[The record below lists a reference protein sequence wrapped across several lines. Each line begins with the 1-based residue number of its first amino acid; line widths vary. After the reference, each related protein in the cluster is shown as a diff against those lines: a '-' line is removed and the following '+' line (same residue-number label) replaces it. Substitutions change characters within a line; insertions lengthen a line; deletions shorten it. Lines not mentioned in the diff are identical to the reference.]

1 VALGLQDKEVG
12 AAMAE
17 YFTRAEAEALLPH
30 LDPILRE
37 LRDLRSQLH
46 GVEQQLEA
54 LQVKMRGNGH
64 THQGELAQLRTAAA
78 THIAAINE
86 CVRRVSA
93 YGVLVKDMEMGLVD
107 FPARRQGH
115 EIYLCWRLGEP
126 HVAWW
131 HPIEDGFA
139 GRQPL
144 DE

>member
-1 VALGLQDKEVG
+1 
-12 AAMAE
+12 MAE
-17 YFTRAEAEALLPH
+17 HFTRAEAEALLPH

-37 LRDLRSQLH
+37 LRDLRSQLRD
-46 GVEQQLEA
+46 VEHQLEA

-64 THQGELAQLRTAAA
+64 THQGELAQLRATAA
-78 THIAAINE
+78 TLIAAIDE

-93 YGVLVKDMEMGLVD
+93 YGVLVKDMETGLVD
-107 FPARRQGH
+107 FPARRQGR

-144 DE
+144 DD

>member
-1 VALGLQDKEVG
+1 MIENAAVG
-12 AAMAE
+12 VDAAMAE

-37 LRDLRSQLH
+37 QRELRGRLQ
-46 GVEQQLEA
+46 GVQQQVDA
-54 LQVKMRGNGH
+54 LQIKMRGNGH
-64 THQGELAQLRTAAA
+64 AHQGELEQLRTAAA
-78 THIAAINE
+78 TLAAEINE
-86 CVRRVSA
+86 CVRRITA
-93 YGVLVKDMEMGLVD
+93 YGVLVKDLEMGLVD
-107 FPARRQGH
+107 FPARRQGR

-144 DE
+144 DD